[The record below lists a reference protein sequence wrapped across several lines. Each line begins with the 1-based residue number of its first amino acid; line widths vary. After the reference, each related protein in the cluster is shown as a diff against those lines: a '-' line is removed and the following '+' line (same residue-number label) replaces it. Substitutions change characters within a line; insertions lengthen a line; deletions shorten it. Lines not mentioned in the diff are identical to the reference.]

1 MLKEDQ
7 RNGFLCVSEVKDPW
21 VVYDENAQ
29 ETCRRNLRKLGVD
42 GERGVYV

>member
-7 RNGFLCVSEVKDPW
+7 RNGFLCVKVKDPW
-21 VVYDENAQ
+21 VVYDEMLRKR
-29 ETCRRNLRKLGVD
+29 RRNLRKLGVD